1 MVFISISSWSYEYFP
16 RISCPRWTH
25 RNRLK
30 HLSAH
35 ACTLK
40 EIKTTG
46 GWQVLRRNQLSVK
59 WLSTTERIAV
69 PAESTELRL
78 ECYQK
83 ISYHALNYF
92 ELHSCTTS
100 LNLKPARSTA
110 KLYGYPYTIV
120 YWKKNKQLNND
131 TSDPVSAE
139 LKIPFEKAMEYL
151 LRFIQHSSF
160 YKHIML
166 KNWTFPC

>member
-1 MVFISISSWSYEYFP
+1 MTYREHPVQDEH
-16 RISCPRWTH
+16 TE
-25 RNRLK
+25 NEQN

-69 PAESTELRL
+69 LTESTELRL

-83 ISYHALNYF
+83 IFYHALNYF

-100 LNLKPARSTA
+100 LNLEPARSTA
-110 KLYGYPYTIV
+110 RLYGYPYTIV
-120 YWKKNKQLNND
+120 YWRKNKQLNND

-139 LKIPFEKAMEYL
+139 LKILFEKAMESL
-151 LRFIQHSSF
+151 L
-160 YKHIML
+160 KL
-166 KNWTFPC
+166 T